1 MRAAALLSGA
11 ALSTAVLTACNGG
24 AAEPPFLVEIS
35 PLPTATATPTADLT
49 PTVVPTPTPAPEPAP
64 SRAFFKRENEL
75 WSINRDGSD
84 PLLLSA
90 EVLADSYYSLAQGD
104 GSPLPSP
111 QRDKVAFIGT
121 GGNLWVIDSNGN
133 NLKRLSEQGF
143 PGDETYSATFVF
155 ISGWSP
161 DATKILYAVESVGI
175 GDKEER
181 PEVGSGFHLVDLDTG
196 KKTKL
201 PLLPNFV
208 AWSMDTE
215 TVIYD
220 QYEQEEGG
228 RTDWYTFNLG
238 TGATSKL
245 TAVPFECFS
254 PQASLFSDG
263 NRLLYS
269 CGNTDD
275 STSRIVIANIDNTNQ
290 RVLLEGQFAELQWP
304 VFSPSAEG
312 FIYEHQFRQPDGTV
326 IIDLQFFDL
335 ETGEQTLL
343 ASGSVKLKGW
353 VDGRSALVLEA
364 KDPYLGGSS
373 TRSTLY
379 LVEVTSGARTK
390 LADDVTFQ

>member
-1 MRAAALLSGA
+1 MRALALLSGA
-11 ALSTAVLTACNGG
+11 VLSAAVVLIACDGG
-24 AAEPPFLVEIS
+24 ASEAPFLVEIS
-35 PLPTATATPTADLT
+35 PIPTTTPTPTADLT
-49 PTVVPTPTPAPEPAP
+49 PTVVPTPTTAPEPAP
-64 SRAFFKRENEL
+64 SRIFFRRESQL

-90 EVLADSYYSLAQGD
+90 EVLADSYYSLALGD
-104 GSPLPSP
+104 GNPLPSP
-111 QRDKVAFIGT
+111 QLDKVAFIGT

-133 NLKRLSEQGF
+133 NLKRLSEEGF

-161 DATKILYAVESVGI
+161 DATKIIYAVESGY
-175 GDKEER
+175 GPGEER

-201 PLLPNFV
+201 PLLQNFV
-208 AWSMDTE
+208 AWSTDPE
-215 TVIYD
+215 TVI
-220 QYEQEEGG
+220 YEQEEGE

-245 TAVPFECFS
+245 TTMPFECLS

-263 NRLLYS
+263 NRLLYVCANS
-269 CGNTDD
+269 GVG
-275 STSRIVIANIDNTNQ
+275 STIVIANIDNTNQ
-290 RVLLEGQFAELQWP
+290 RVLLKGQFAELQWP

-312 FIYEHQFRQPDGTV
+312 FIYEHQFHQPGAAV

-353 VDGRSALVLEA
+353 VDDRSALVLETEEFH
-364 KDPYLGGSS
+364 LE
-373 TRSTLY
+373 RLSTLY
-379 LVEVTSGARTK
+379 LVDVATGAKTK
-390 LADDVTFQ
+390 LADDVAFE

>member
-1 MRAAALLSGA
+1 VRAAALLSGA
-11 ALSTAVLTACNGG
+11 TLSAVVLAACDGS
-24 AAEPPFLVEIS
+24 ATDAPFLVETS
-35 PLPTATATPTADLT
+35 PLPTATATPTAVLT
-49 PTVVPTPTPAPEPAP
+49 PTVVPTPTTAPEPAP
-64 SRAFFKRENEL
+64 SRIFFKRENEL

-90 EVLADSYYSLAQGD
+90 EVEAYYSGSLGL
-104 GSPLPSP
+104 GSSSPLPSP
-111 QRDKVAFIGT
+111 QGNKVAFIGT

-133 NLKRLSEQGF
+133 NLKRLSEEGF
-143 PGDETYSATFVF
+143 PGDETYTVTHVF

-161 DATKILYAVESVGI
+161 DATKILYAVEFGGI
-175 GDKEER
+175 GDKAAR
-181 PEVGSGFHLVDLDTG
+181 PEVGLGFHLVDLDTG

-201 PLLPNFV
+201 PLLQNFV
-208 AWSMDTE
+208 AWSTDTE

-245 TAVPFECFS
+245 TTMPFECFS
-254 PQASLFSDG
+254 PQPSLFSDG

-269 CGNTDD
+269 CANSGVG
-275 STSRIVIANIDNTNQ
+275 STIVIANIDNTNQ
-290 RVLLEGQFAELQWP
+290 RVLLEGQFAELQSP

-312 FIYEHQFRQPDGTV
+312 FIYEHHRLQPDRTV
-326 IIDLQFFDL
+326 IIDLNFYDL
-335 ETGEQTLL
+335 LSGEQTLL
-343 ASGSVKLKGW
+343 ASGFGKLKGW
-353 VDGRSALVLEA
+353 VDDRSALVLEA

-373 TRSTLY
+373 TPITLY

-390 LADDVTFQ
+390 LADDVTFP